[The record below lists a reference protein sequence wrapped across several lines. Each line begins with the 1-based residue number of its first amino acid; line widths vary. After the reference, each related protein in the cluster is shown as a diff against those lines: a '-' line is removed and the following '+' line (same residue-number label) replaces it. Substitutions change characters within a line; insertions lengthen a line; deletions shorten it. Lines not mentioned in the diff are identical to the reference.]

1 MKLVSSGHC
10 MSYCV
15 CVCAKTHAVSA
26 DDVNDDVIVCL
37 SAAQATKNYQ
47 PGPNVRQQFSH
58 AMRRPDDADTIITE
72 RTDRDVVSDVSDAV

>member
-1 MKLVSSGHC
+1 MRVRKHTVS
-10 MSYCV
+10 
-15 CVCAKTHAVSA
+15 T

-47 PGPNVRQQFSH
+47 PGPNVRQQFTH